1 MYNQNYLQQQSGD
14 QSNNDHQQQPSQQ
27 QYQNSYPYGRN
38 FGTPNSQ
45 GPVLQIQQSNSNL
58 GQQQQSLDQQNYNNN
73 AVPLSN

>member
-14 QSNNDHQQQPSQQ
+14 QSNNGHQQQSSQQ

-45 GPVLQIQQSNSNL
+45 GSATCHYLIKIHLLEIINIKEMLQLNL
-58 GQQQQSLDQQNYNNN
+58 NYGWVN
-73 AVPLSN
+73 